1 MDGYGDLWSAV
12 DELRVAGGRRRS
24 DTRGESRMGKR
35 KRRTFT
41 SEQRAEAVKIALG
54 SPKPVAQVARDLDLS
69 VSVLRNWINQAKID
83 AVADPN
89 GPLTSEERA
98 ELARLRREHKQL
110 EMENAFLKKASAYF
124 AKQVG

>member
-1 MDGYGDLWSAV
+1 MNAY
-12 DELRVAGGRRRS
+12 
-24 DTRGESRMGKR
+24 
-35 KRRTFT
+35 
-41 SEQRAEAVKIALG
+41 VKIALG
-54 SPKPVAQVARDLDLS
+54 SCKPVAQVARDLDLS

-110 EMENAFLKKASAYF
+110 EMENAFLKNHPGAGGRSLLDQKLPF
-124 AKQVG
+124 V